1 MTNAT
6 ISTPARGTLAGHLAI
21 ARLDHWSKNV
31 FVLPGV
37 VAALALNPTANTSGL
52 ASRFVLGV
60 LSVCLIS
67 SSNYT
72 LNEIVDAPFD
82 LYHPDKRHRPVPSG
96 RVNLPLGY
104 LQWLVLAAAGAALG
118 LKIGAAFSASVAAL
132 WVMGC
137 GYNLRPLRT
146 KDVPYLDVLTE
157 AINNPLRLLAGW
169 YIVDARVFPPATLLL
184 SYWMVGCYFMA
195 IKRFAECR
203 QLGNGPQRSAYRR
216 SLAFFTPE
224 RLLTT
229 VMFYGAAAMLF
240 FGAFIMR
247 YRLDLIISFPLV
259 ALVMAMYL
267 RLGFRPGSA
276 AQHPEKLYREPA
288 LMVAV
293 CVCAL
298 VMGLLLFVHVPLL
311 DTVFPPTVPTADWT
325 R

>member
-6 ISTPARGTLAGHLAI
+6 ISVPTRPTLAGHLAI
-21 ARLDHWSKNV
+21 ARIDHWSKNV

-37 VAALALNPTANTSGL
+37 VAAFALDPEASTSGL
-52 ASRFVLGV
+52 ASHLVLGL

-82 LYHPDKRHRPVPSG
+82 RYHPDKQYRPVPSG
-96 RVNLPLGY
+96 RVNVPLGY
-104 LQWLVLAAAGAALG
+104 LQWLVLAAGGVLLG
-118 LKIGAAFSASVAAL
+118 VLVGTAFAVAVGAL

-137 GYNLRPLRT
+137 GYNLRPVRT

-169 YIVDARVFPPATLLL
+169 YIVEARVIPPATLVL

-203 QLGNGPQRSAYRR
+203 QLGDGPQRSAYRR

-224 RLLTT
+224 GLLTT
-229 VMFYGAAAMLF
+229 VMFYGAASMLF

-267 RLGFRPGSA
+267 RLGFRSGSA

-293 CVCAL
+293 CACAL
-298 VMGLLLFVHVPLL
+298 IMGLLFFVHVPLL
-311 DTVFPPTVPTADWT
+311 DSVFRPTVPTANGA